1 MAPDD
6 VWYLSATFPEN
17 TGQKVKV
24 DPSDKVA
31 NYILFD
37 CYDILKY
44 FVLRNPWTTKFVVD
58 LVLPTT
64 PHLVSGNIDQKLLK
78 LNYQL
83 VPYYQNIPMLFQK
96 YH

>member
-1 MAPDD
+1 MVTWAEGSWPSHIYRCNIPMTPNN

-24 DPSDKVA
+24 DLSDKVA

-44 FVLRNPWTTKFVVD
+44 FVLRNPRTTKFVVY
-58 LVLPTT
+58 LVLPPT
-64 PHLVSGNIDQKLLK
+64 PPLGLW
-78 LNYQL
+78 
-83 VPYYQNIPMLFQK
+83 
-96 YH
+96 